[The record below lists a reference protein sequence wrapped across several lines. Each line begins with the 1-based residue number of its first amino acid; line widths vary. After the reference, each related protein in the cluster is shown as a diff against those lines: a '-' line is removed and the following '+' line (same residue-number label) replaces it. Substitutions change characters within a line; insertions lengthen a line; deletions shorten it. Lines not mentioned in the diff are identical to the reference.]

1 MRHAAANDNGVIPAA
16 TLDGMDE
23 MNTLAAELN
32 AVLGVFSDLRV
43 SASLVIFALILWLG
57 WKVVT
62 AERTRAAARDARA
75 AEAAASP
82 AADAAADSASTTSP
96 QEGTPMTSASAP
108 APERRTFRLPAVRR
122 PSFAARPA
130 AAPAGG
136 FRVRWGRTALFLAA
150 VALAVTFLVTG
161 VAAAFGAE
169 TVTVAGWSLLGTVA
183 AVGALRVLAV
193 RDLRARR
200 AARAARAEAE
210 AHRAPAHIARGA
222 HVARAAARAAEPAAD
237 QAEVPSAPAAE
248 PKAAPAPSVTAQTA
262 PAQQEQTEAPAV
274 EETLPAVVE
283 EAPQPRTVVLPTV
296 PRPTYLDAPEM
307 QRSAPARIETAEKAP
322 SGDVRL
328 ADGVSELQR
337 RRLRAE
343 AAPSLDLDSV
353 LARRRAS

>member
-1 MRHAAANDNGVIPAA
+1 
-16 TLDGMDE
+16 MDE
-23 MNTLAAELN
+23 INTLAAELN
-32 AVLGVFSDLRV
+32 AVLGVFSDLRI
-43 SASLVIFALILWLG
+43 SASLVILALILWLG

-62 AERTRAAARDARA
+62 VEGIRSAARDARA
-75 AEAAASP
+75 SEAAASP

-108 APERRTFRLPAVRR
+108 APERRTFRRPAVPR
-122 PSFAARPA
+122 PAFAARRA

-169 TVTVAGWSLLGTVA
+169 TVTLAGWSLLGTAA
-183 AVGALRVLAV
+183 AVGALRMLAV
-193 RDLRARR
+193 RDRRARR
-200 AARAARAEAE
+200 AARAARARAE

-222 HVARAAARAAEPAAD
+222 HVARAAARAAEPAA
-237 QAEVPSAPAAE
+237 QAPATAQEAAAVPAVEETAPAAT
-248 PKAAPAPSVTAQTA
+248 APAPSVAARTPA
-262 PAQQEQTEAPAV
+262 AQQAQADVPAAEQA
-274 EETLPAVVE
+274 LPAVVE
-283 EAPQPRTVVLPTV
+283 QTEPRRTVVLPTV

-307 QRSAPARIETAEKAP
+307 QRSAPARIEAEAKAP
-322 SGDVRL
+322 SADVRL
-328 ADGVSELQR
+328 ADGVSVLQR
-337 RRLRAE
+337 RRARAQ

>member
-1 MRHAAANDNGVIPAA
+1 
-16 TLDGMDE
+16 

-43 SASLVIFALILWLG
+43 SASLVIVALILWLG
-57 WKVVT
+57 WKVVM
-62 AERTRAAARDARA
+62 AERERAAARDARA
-75 AEAAASP
+75 AETAASP

-108 APERRTFRLPAVRR
+108 APARRTFRLPAVRR
-122 PSFAARPA
+122 PAFGSRRAT
-130 AAPAGG
+130 APAGG

-169 TVTVAGWSLLGTVA
+169 TVTLAGWSLLGTLA
-183 AVGALRVLAV
+183 SLGLLRVLAV
-193 RDLRARR
+193 RDQRARR

-222 HVARAAARAAEPAAD
+222 HVARAAARAAEPAAERD
-237 QAEVPSAPAAE
+237 AVKTEAPSAAAPAAV
-248 PKAAPAPSVTAQTA
+248 PASSVGAPAAAPQVQAD
-262 PAQQEQTEAPAV
+262 APAV

-283 EAPQPRTVVLPTV
+283 ETPQRRTVVLPTV

-307 QRSAPARIETAEKAP
+307 QRSAPARIETDEKAP

-337 RRLRAE
+337 RRQRAQ
-343 AAPSLDLDSV
+343 AAPALDLDSV

>member
-1 MRHAAANDNGVIPAA
+1 
-16 TLDGMDE
+16 MDE
-23 MNTLAAELN
+23 INTLAAELN

-43 SASLVIFALILWLG
+43 SASLVILALILWLG
-57 WKVVT
+57 WNVVT
-62 AERTRAAARDARA
+62 AERRRADAREAHA

-82 AADAAADSASTTSP
+82 AADAAVDSASTTSP

-108 APERRTFRLPAVRR
+108 APKRRTFRLPAVRR
-122 PSFAARPA
+122 PSFATRR

-169 TVTVAGWSLLGTVA
+169 TVTVAGWSLLGALA
-183 AVGALRVLAV
+183 AVSTLRVLAV
-193 RDLRARR
+193 RERKARR

-210 AHRAPAHIARGA
+210 AHRAPAHIARGV
-222 HVARAAARAAEPAAD
+222 HVARSAARTAEPAVERTETA
-237 QAEVPSAPAAE
+237 APVAAAPAE
-248 PKAAPAPSVTAQTA
+248 KAAPSVGVRPAAAQA
-262 PAQQEQTEAPAV
+262 AQTEASAA
-274 EETLPAVVE
+274 EQALPDRVE
-283 EAPQPRTVVLPTV
+283 EAQTPRTVVLPTV

-307 QRSAPARIETAEKAP
+307 QRSAPARIETAEKVP

-337 RRLRAE
+337 RRLRDQATP
-343 AAPSLDLDSV
+343 ALDLDSV

>member
-1 MRHAAANDNGVIPAA
+1 
-16 TLDGMDE
+16 MDE
-23 MNTLAAELN
+23 INTLAAELN

-43 SASLVIFALILWLG
+43 SASLVILALILWLG
-57 WKVVT
+57 WNVVT
-62 AERTRAAARDARA
+62 AERRRADAREAHA

-82 AADAAADSASTTSP
+82 AADAAVDSASTTSP

-108 APERRTFRLPAVRR
+108 APKRRTFRLPAVRR
-122 PSFAARPA
+122 PSFATRR

-169 TVTVAGWSLLGTVA
+169 TVTVAGWSLLGALA
-183 AVGALRVLAV
+183 AVATLRVLAV
-193 RDLRARR
+193 RERKARR
-200 AARAARAEAE
+200 AARAARAE
-210 AHRAPAHIARGA
+210 AHRAPAHIARGVR
-222 HVARAAARAAEPAAD
+222 VARSAARTAEPAVERTETA
-237 QAEVPSAPAAE
+237 APVAVAPAE
-248 PKAAPAPSVTAQTA
+248 KAAPSVDVRPAAAQA
-262 PAQQEQTEAPAV
+262 AQTEASAA
-274 EETLPAVVE
+274 EQALPDRVE
-283 EAPQPRTVVLPTV
+283 EAQTPRTVVLPTV

-307 QRSAPARIETAEKAP
+307 QRSAPARIETAEKVP

-337 RRLRAE
+337 RRLRDQATP
-343 AAPSLDLDSV
+343 ALDLDSV

>member
-1 MRHAAANDNGVIPAA
+1 
-16 TLDGMDE
+16 MDE
-23 MNTLAAELN
+23 INTLAAELN
-32 AVLGVFSDLRV
+32 AVLGVFSDLRI
-43 SASLVIFALILWLG
+43 SASLVILVLILWLG

-62 AERTRAAARDARA
+62 VEGNRSAARDARA
-75 AEAAASP
+75 AETAASP

-108 APERRTFRLPAVRR
+108 APERRTFRLPTVRR
-122 PSFAARPA
+122 PAFAARRA
-130 AAPAGG
+130 AASAGG

-169 TVTVAGWSLLGTVA
+169 TVTLAGWSLLGTVA
-183 AVGALRVLAV
+183 AVGALRLLAV
-193 RDLRARR
+193 RDRRARR
-200 AARAARAEAE
+200 AARAARARAE

-222 HVARAAARAAEPAAD
+222 HVARAAVRAAEPV
-237 QAEVPSAPAAE
+237 AEASVAAPAAGE
-248 PKAAPAPSVTAQTA
+248 ETPAVVSAPAPSVAARAAAAQQA
-262 PAQQEQTEAPAV
+262 PADAPAA
-274 EETLPAVVE
+274 EETLPPVVE
-283 EAPQPRTVVLPTV
+283 QAEPRRTVVLPTV

-307 QRSAPARIETAEKAP
+307 QRSAPARIETEPKAP

-328 ADGVSELQR
+328 AEGVSELQR
-337 RRLRAE
+337 RRARAQ